1 MNSLQEKMKILVESM
16 AAVADDHL
24 GTIHILR
31 KHLYCTKLNLTTY
44 FFFTKTEF
52 FRQIKGIPF
61 STLPFDEIF
70 ML

>member
-31 KHLYCTKLNLTTY
+31 KLWGLDSSILDQDWH
-44 FFFTKTEF
+44 
-52 FRQIKGIPF
+52 GF
-61 STLPFDEIF
+61 SK
-70 ML
+70 